1 MGAEYDRGWDDATRT
16 IADGLP
22 HLKITPNQREFV
34 KASMRAC
41 VEYAAMTKAGYK
53 LSPAPHPTPHTTEK
67 KK

>member
-22 HLKITPNQREFV
+22 HLKLTPGQKEFV

-41 VEYAAMTKAGYK
+41 VEYAAMTRAGYK
-53 LSPAPHPTPHTTEK
+53 LSPEPNITAHNSGDGG
-67 KK
+67 